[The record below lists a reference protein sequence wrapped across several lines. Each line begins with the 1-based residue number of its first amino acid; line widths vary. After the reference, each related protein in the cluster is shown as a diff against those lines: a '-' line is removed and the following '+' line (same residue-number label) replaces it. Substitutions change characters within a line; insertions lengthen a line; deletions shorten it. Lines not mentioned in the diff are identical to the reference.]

1 MKYTVRITIDRPIGD
16 VWRYLDDPRRQ
27 PQWQQDL
34 THYQPLSGEPGRAGA
49 KAKLTFQEGGK
60 KLVLTEEIKERRPEE
75 MIKTLL
81 THDMVRT
88 RRELLL
94 VDQGDRTE
102 LVVTT
107 DTQFTSLPYQLM
119 APFMKGSF
127 ARRMQADLERL
138 KEKVQN
144 TTEEQMNR

>member
-27 PQWQQDL
+27 PQWQQGL
-34 THYQPLSGEPGRAGA
+34 THYQPLSGTPGHASA
-49 KAKLTFQEGGK
+49 KAKLTFQEGSK
-60 KLVLTEEIKERRPEE
+60 KLILIEEIKERRPEE
-75 MIKTLL
+75 KIKVLL
-81 THDMVRT
+81 SHDMVRT

-94 VDQGDRTE
+94 VDQGNRTE
-102 LVVTT
+102 LIVTT

-127 ARRMQADLERL
+127 ARRMRADLEQLKGRL
-138 KEKVQN
+138 EKGN
-144 TTEEQMNR
+144 